1 MAGGAY
7 ASSGARVSHGGLGL
21 EKIWEVS
28 GSRED
33 PVHASTP
40 DTPTS
45 PDPPRKVLL
54 ASLGWTADEAGV
66 TREARPKLRPIRWAV
81 LGLSW
86 SFTAMAGWCCGYFK
100 VSGIV
105 VSMSSKACRWV
116 LVGSASIGT
125 VAVVPAK
132 RTWLRVS
139 VARCSSRPRK
149 LW

>member
-1 MAGGAY
+1 MGHPLRRVRLTTVYGQFTSVHFTWVYLHRLRALDGEAARRLVGW
-7 ASSGARVSHGGLGL
+7 SGSEQGLSRSYGRFGGLF
-21 EKIWEVS
+21 
-28 GSRED
+28 R
-33 PVHASTP
+33 
-40 DTPTS
+40 
-45 PDPPRKVLL
+45 
-54 ASLGWTADEAGV
+54 
-66 TREARPKLRPIRWAV
+66 
-81 LGLSW
+81 GLSW
-86 SFTAMAGWCCGYFK
+86 VFTALAGWCSGYFK

-132 RTWLRVS
+132 RTWLRVR